1 MKVEAKETMRLRTRK
16 ESGKVTKRN
25 FECAINNIK
34 DQETDFFMIVTDE
47 TTAIGG
53 NPKKV
58 ISGLS
63 YLIAALRD
71 TGISMNTINKAVN
84 IGEEIYKDLKD
95 DDEETDEDN
104 DDNEISKEDI
114 EKIKAF
120 CDMLFGDSE
129 DE

>member
-1 MKVEAKETMRLRTRK
+1 MKVEAKKTMRLRTRK
-16 ESGKVTKRN
+16 ESRKVTKRN
-25 FECAINNIK
+25 LECAINNIK

-47 TTAIGG
+47 TTTIGG
-53 NPKKV
+53 DSKKV

-71 TGISMNTINKAVN
+71 AGISMNTINKAVN
-84 IGEEIYKDLKD
+84 IGEEIYKELKD
-95 DDEETDEDN
+95 EDEEADEDN
-104 DDNEISKEDI
+104 DGNEISKEDI

-120 CDMLFGDSE
+120 CDMLFGDNE